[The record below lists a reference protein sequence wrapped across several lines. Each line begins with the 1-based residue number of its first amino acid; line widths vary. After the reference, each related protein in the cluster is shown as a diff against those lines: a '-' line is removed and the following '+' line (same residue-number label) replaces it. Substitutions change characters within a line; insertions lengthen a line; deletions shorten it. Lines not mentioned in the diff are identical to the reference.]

1 MRIIHLANRHHDEP
15 SAGHGYWLNHAY
27 KNSCIENG
35 AEFIIVAPV
44 NSMDPETLAVL
55 KLDSE
60 TRARLTFFPL
70 IGLQKDLRSVKK
82 LVSEDDQETILHI
95 YEGGLRELLMV
106 VGLKRELEKLKV
118 VFNFNLSDPWHM
130 ALASKNLAANR
141 LWRLLSNTLEPLQGT
156 ISFTAE
162 TKELAD
168 LLMQKLDIP
177 IIEYQLPALV
187 PIQDSPQANK
197 DWDFFIPVFGPE
209 EFALVSDALE
219 ISNRGTGSKSRVLI
233 QPKWNKSL
241 SQEAVSKIENL
252 GGKILPAV
260 LTQDEYVDFVS
271 RTKVVVLPYKNTD
284 YYLLQSSGRMVDAVA
299 LGARIIV
306 PESTSLSRRIQES
319 GWGVSFDVNSP
330 ENLATA
336 MEASLKGGILGS
348 ANGAKALNPYQSIKS
363 QIPGDSGAGRSLIQY
378 SIQASK
384 QKTDLWMTGLLFL
397 FSDFRSFSSG
407 IMGFVGLSS
416 TIQAR
421 IAKMLPRK

>member
-15 SAGHGYWLNHAY
+15 SSGHGYWLNHAY

-35 AEFIIVAPV
+35 ADFIIVAPIK
-44 NSMDPETLAVL
+44 SKDPETFAVL
-55 KLDSE
+55 KLDRQ

-82 LVSEDDQETILHI
+82 LMSEDDQETILHL
-95 YEGGLRELLMV
+95 YEGGLRELLLV

-118 VFNFNLSDPWHM
+118 VFNFNLSDPWHI
-130 ALASKNLAANR
+130 ALASENSTVNG
-141 LWRLLSNTLEPLQGT
+141 LWKLLSKTIEPLQGS

-168 LLMQKLDIP
+168 LLMQKLNVP
-177 IIEYQLPALV
+177 IAEYQLPALV
-187 PIQDSPQANK
+187 PIQDSPKANK

-219 ISNRGTGSKSRVLI
+219 ISNREPGSKNRVLI
-233 QPKWNKSL
+233 QPKWNNPL
-241 SQEAVSKIENL
+241 SQEAISKIENL
-252 GGKILPAV
+252 GGTILPAI

-271 RTKVVVLPYKNTD
+271 HSKVVVLPYRNTD

-299 LGARIIV
+299 LGARVIV
-306 PESTSLSRRIQES
+306 PESTSLSRRVQEN
-319 GWGVSFDVNSP
+319 GWGDSFNVNSP
-330 ENLATA
+330 EDLATA
-336 MEASLKGGILGS
+336 METSLKGGGLRS
-348 ANGAKALNPYQSIKS
+348 ATGTKALNPFQSIKF
-363 QIPGDSGAGRSLIQY
+363 QISRDSRAGRPLIEY
-378 SIQASK
+378 SMQVSK
-384 QKTDLWMTGLLFL
+384 QRTAFRVMGLLFL
-397 FSDFRSFSSG
+397 FADFRSFISG
-407 IMGFVGLSS
+407 IMGLAGLSS